1 DEETGATEPALEHA
15 AAGDHH
21 DDHHGVQ
28 PHESPWTMWVPL
40 VVLAVLAV
48 LGGGL
53 NLPFNHDVHFLANW
67 LHPVVHATEVE
78 PDVGTSTKVGLAV
91 IATLAGLVGIVLA
104 GAVYL
109 KHRIKAVEPDVLLH
123 AWHYDEALAAF
134 FGGPGEAIAEGAAV
148 GDKLVIDG
156 AVNGVGTLVRA
167 GGGRLRVVQTGYVRN
182 YALGIAGGAVLALGW
197 FLVRAGL

>member
-1 DEETGATEPALEHA
+1 
-15 AAGDHH
+15 
-21 DDHHGVQ
+21 
-28 PHESPWTMWVPL
+28 MWVPL

-78 PDVGTSTKVGLAV
+78 PDVTTATKVALAA
-91 IATLAGLVGIVLA
+91 IATVAGLVGIVVAAL
-104 GAVYL
+104 VYL
-109 KHRIKAVEPDVLLH
+109 QKRVKAVEPDVLLH
-123 AWHYDEALAAF
+123 AWYYDESLARF
-134 FGGPGEAIAEGAAV
+134 FGGPGEAIAEGTAV

-156 AVNGVGTLVRA
+156 AVNGAGTLARYV
-167 GGGRLRVVQTGYVRN
+167 GGKVRVVQTGYVRN

-197 FLVRAGL
+197 FLVRAGF